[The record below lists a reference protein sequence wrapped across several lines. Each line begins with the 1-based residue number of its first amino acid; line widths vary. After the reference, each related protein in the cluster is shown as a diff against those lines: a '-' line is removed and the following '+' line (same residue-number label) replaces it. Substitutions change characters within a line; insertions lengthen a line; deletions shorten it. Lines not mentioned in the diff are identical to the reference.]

1 MNTAGRKALVTRPA
15 ENAGSLAEKLAA
27 RGLEPLLEPLLAIRL
42 ADDAQPQLA
51 KNLPGAQALLFTSA
65 NGTRAF
71 ATASAE
77 RALPVFAVGDATSRA
92 AREAGFTHVE
102 SAQGDVHALARLAAS
117 RLAPQGGA
125 LLHAAAREVAGDLGG
140 ALAKSGFE
148 VRRVRLYE
156 AVAASRLS
164 DRAWEAIAAGEVGCA
179 LFFSPR
185 TAETF
190 VRLARGAGLAESLG
204 GASAIGLSPAVT
216 AALGG
221 IKWRIL
227 AAARTPNEAALLAAL
242 DTAMGET

>member
-1 MNTAGRKALVTRPA
+1 MNAAGRKALVTRPA
-15 ENAGSLAEKLAA
+15 EDAGSLAEKLAA

-42 ADDAQPQLA
+42 AEDAQPQLA

-65 NGTRAF
+65 NGARAF
-71 ATASAE
+71 AAASAD
-77 RALPVFAVGDATSRA
+77 RTLPVFAVGDATSRA
-92 AREAGFTHVE
+92 AREAGFAHVE
-102 SAQGDVHALARLAAS
+102 NAQGDVHALARLAAS
-117 RLAPQGGA
+117 RLVPQDGA

-164 DRAWEAIAAGEVGCA
+164 DGARTAIATGEVGCA

-190 VRLARGAGLAESLG
+190 VRLAREAGLAGSLG
-204 GASAIGLSPAVT
+204 GTAAIGLSPAVI

-221 IKWRIL
+221 IKWRIR
-227 AAARTPNEAALLAAL
+227 AAAQTPDEGALLAAL
-242 DTAMGET
+242 DTALGET